1 MKLSALSLLLSFL
14 PWWPA
19 RCQSLPAT
27 VGKQV
32 VQQFEFKGER
42 LFFSEDAAAWGASND
57 FESRIVTPGHAP
69 RIYPVGESRM
79 VPRLSL
85 RAARLDLAEVF
96 WLLDE
101 PSRRVR
107 STLWDQTG
115 RGYVAQ
121 AAFPAD
127 DAVSIAFVRYGFSK
141 GLDTPYEPIL
151 EPELLVLDTNGKRL
165 HTLLPGFV
173 HTEKLSLAIGGDHI
187 AAANHERLAIWN
199 WRSGALLYD
208 SRLPETERW
217 PIMAL
222 SADGKLLALSDGKA
236 SLRLLQG
243 PAWETS
249 VEMPV
254 QQPLKQLCFSPD
266 GKTLYAVDGVTGLLA
281 WQLGKG
287 GVPLVLH
294 PGAFRALAVAPDGQ
308 QLLVSDA
315 QMVYLL
321 RR

>member
-19 RCQSLPAT
+19 RCQPLPAT
-27 VGKQV
+27 VEKQV
-32 VQQFEFKGER
+32 VEKFEFKGER
-42 LFFSEDAAAWGASND
+42 LFFSEDAAAWGASNGY
-57 FESRIVTPGHAP
+57 ETRIVTPGHAP
-69 RIYPVGESRM
+69 RTYPVGERDM

-85 RAARLDLAEVF
+85 RAARLDFAEVF

-141 GLDTPYEPIL
+141 GLDTPYEPII

-165 HTLLPGFV
+165 HTLLPAF
-173 HTEKLSLAIGGDHI
+173 TYAEKLSLAIGGDHI

-199 WRSGALLYD
+199 WRTGTLRYD
-208 SRLPETERW
+208 GRLRETERW

-222 SADGKLLALSDGKA
+222 SADGQQLALSDGKA

-243 PAWETS
+243 PAW
-249 VEMPV
+249 
-254 QQPLKQLCFSPD
+254 
-266 GKTLYAVDGVTGLLA
+266 
-281 WQLGKG
+281 
-287 GVPLVLH
+287 
-294 PGAFRALAVAPDGQ
+294 
-308 QLLVSDA
+308 
-315 QMVYLL
+315 
-321 RR
+321 